1 MKQIKIGAITIGQA
15 PRTDI
20 TRDILPLLPDY
31 MTLTEYG
38 ALDDMTYEEVMSQFA
53 PSEDDEVLVS
63 RMRDGRQAKFT
74 ERFIRPLV
82 QQKIDQAEAEGVSAI
97 ILFCTGVFPEF
108 RHQVLFIEPQPL
120 FHAIAAKLAGNQK
133 IGILVPEPDQVEQAY
148 HTWGKSGIS
157 IEATSA
163 SPYLEF
169 NKVVEAASF
178 FKDKD
183 LAFICTDCM
192 GFTISRR
199 SPDFRFFFQ
208 GHWLFVSFAKCSH
221 NIEYCILKD
230 TKKKSVSVCFYRSGF
245 LLIFILYYSTHLC
258 FIIVPC

>member
-120 FHAIAAKLAGNQK
+120 NWRAIKK
-133 IGILVPEPDQVEQAY
+133 
-148 HTWGKSGIS
+148 
-157 IEATSA
+157 SA
-163 SPYLEF
+163 SLSRNRIRWNRLIIPGA
-169 NKVVEAASF
+169 KAAS
-178 FKDKD
+178 
-183 LAFICTDCM
+183 L
-192 GFTISRR
+192 
-199 SPDFRFFFQ
+199 
-208 GHWLFVSFAKCSH
+208 
-221 NIEYCILKD
+221 
-230 TKKKSVSVCFYRSGF
+230 
-245 LLIFILYYSTHLC
+245 
-258 FIIVPC
+258 

>member
-74 ERFIRPLV
+74 ERFIR
-82 QQKIDQAEAEGVSAI
+82 QKIDQAEAEGVSAI

-148 HTWGKSGIS
+148 HTWGKSGIPV
-157 IEATSA
+157 EVTSA
-163 SPYLEF
+163 SPYLDF
-169 NKVVEAASF
+169 DKVVEAASF
-178 FKDKD
+178 FKGKN

-192 GFTISRR
+192 GFTMEMKHQIQEVTGLPVLLPRTLVVR
-199 SPDFRFFFQ
+199 
-208 GHWLFVSFAKCSH
+208 
-221 NIEYCILKD
+221 ILCEMF
-230 TKKKSVSVCFYRSGF
+230 S
-245 LLIFILYYSTHLC
+245 
-258 FIIVPC
+258 

>member
-82 QQKIDQAEAEGVSAI
+82 QKKIDQAYQRLSCSVPAFFRNSDTRCFSSNLSRFFMPLQPNWRAI
-97 ILFCTGVFPEF
+97 
-108 RHQVLFIEPQPL
+108 
-120 FHAIAAKLAGNQK
+120 KK
-133 IGILVPEPDQVEQAY
+133 
-148 HTWGKSGIS
+148 
-157 IEATSA
+157 SA
-163 SPYLEF
+163 SLSRNQIRWNRLIIPGA
-169 NKVVEAASF
+169 KAAS
-178 FKDKD
+178 
-183 LAFICTDCM
+183 L
-192 GFTISRR
+192 
-199 SPDFRFFFQ
+199 
-208 GHWLFVSFAKCSH
+208 
-221 NIEYCILKD
+221 
-230 TKKKSVSVCFYRSGF
+230 
-245 LLIFILYYSTHLC
+245 
-258 FIIVPC
+258 

>member
-82 QQKIDQAEAEGVSAI
+82 QKKKAYQRLSCSVPAFFRNSDTRCFSLNLSRFSMLLLLNWRAI
-97 ILFCTGVFPEF
+97 
-108 RHQVLFIEPQPL
+108 
-120 FHAIAAKLAGNQK
+120 KK
-133 IGILVPEPDQVEQAY
+133 
-148 HTWGKSGIS
+148 
-157 IEATSA
+157 SA
-163 SPYLEF
+163 SLFRNRIRWSRLIIPGA
-169 NKVVEAASF
+169 KAAS
-178 FKDKD
+178 
-183 LAFICTDCM
+183 L
-192 GFTISRR
+192 
-199 SPDFRFFFQ
+199 
-208 GHWLFVSFAKCSH
+208 
-221 NIEYCILKD
+221 
-230 TKKKSVSVCFYRSGF
+230 
-245 LLIFILYYSTHLC
+245 
-258 FIIVPC
+258 

>member
-1 MKQIKIGAITIGQA
+1 
-15 PRTDI
+15 
-20 TRDILPLLPDY
+20 
-31 MTLTEYG
+31 
-38 ALDDMTYEEVMSQFA
+38 MTYEEVMSQFA

-82 QQKIDQAEAEGVSAI
+82 QKKIDQAEAEGVSAI

-108 RHQVLFIEPQPL
+108 RHKVLFIEPQPL

-169 NKVVEAASF
+169 DKVVEAASF
-178 FKDKD
+178 FKNKD

-192 GFTISRR
+192 GFTMEMKHRIQEITGLPVLLPRTLVVR
-199 SPDFRFFFQ
+199 
-208 GHWLFVSFAKCSH
+208 
-221 NIEYCILKD
+221 ILCEMF
-230 TKKKSVSVCFYRSGF
+230 S
-245 LLIFILYYSTHLC
+245 
-258 FIIVPC
+258 

>member
-169 NKVVEAASF
+169 DKIVEAASF
-178 FKDKD
+178 F
-183 LAFICTDCM
+183 
-192 GFTISRR
+192 
-199 SPDFRFFFQ
+199 
-208 GHWLFVSFAKCSH
+208 
-221 NIEYCILKD
+221 
-230 TKKKSVSVCFYRSGF
+230 
-245 LLIFILYYSTHLC
+245 
-258 FIIVPC
+258 

>member
-53 PSEDDEVLVS
+53 PSENDEVLVS

-82 QQKIDQAEAEGVSAI
+82 QKKIDQAEAEGVSAI
-97 ILFCTGVFPEF
+97 ILF
-108 RHQVLFIEPQPL
+108 RHKVLFIEPQPL

-148 HTWGKSGIS
+148 HTWGKSGIPV
-157 IEATSA
+157 EVTSA
-163 SPYLEF
+163 SPYLDF
-169 NKVVEAASF
+169 DKVVEAASF
-178 FKDKD
+178 FKGKN

-192 GFTISRR
+192 GFTMEMKHQIQEVTGLPVLLPRTLVVR
-199 SPDFRFFFQ
+199 
-208 GHWLFVSFAKCSH
+208 
-221 NIEYCILKD
+221 ILCEMF
-230 TKKKSVSVCFYRSGF
+230 S
-245 LLIFILYYSTHLC
+245 
-258 FIIVPC
+258 

>member
-97 ILFCTGVFPEF
+97 ILFCTGVFRNSDTRCF
-108 RHQVLFIEPQPL
+108 SLNLSRFSMLL
-120 FHAIAAKLAGNQK
+120 LLNWRAIKK
-133 IGILVPEPDQVEQAY
+133 
-148 HTWGKSGIS
+148 
-157 IEATSA
+157 SA
-163 SPYLEF
+163 SLSRNRIRWNRLIIPGT
-169 NKVVEAASF
+169 KAAS
-178 FKDKD
+178 
-183 LAFICTDCM
+183 L
-192 GFTISRR
+192 
-199 SPDFRFFFQ
+199 
-208 GHWLFVSFAKCSH
+208 
-221 NIEYCILKD
+221 
-230 TKKKSVSVCFYRSGF
+230 
-245 LLIFILYYSTHLC
+245 
-258 FIIVPC
+258 

>member
-82 QQKIDQAEAEGVSAI
+82 QKKIDQAEAEGVSAI

-108 RHQVLFIEPQPL
+108 RHKMLFIEPQPL
-120 FHAIAAKLAGNQK
+120 FHAIAAQLAGNQK

-148 HTWGKSGIS
+148 HTWGKSGIPV
-157 IEATSA
+157 EVTSA
-163 SPYLEF
+163 SPYLDF
-169 NKVVEAASF
+169 DKVVEAASF
-178 FKDKD
+178 FKGKN

-192 GFTISRR
+192 GFTMEMKHQIQEVTGLPVLLPRTLVVR
-199 SPDFRFFFQ
+199 
-208 GHWLFVSFAKCSH
+208 
-221 NIEYCILKD
+221 ILCEMF
-230 TKKKSVSVCFYRSGF
+230 S
-245 LLIFILYYSTHLC
+245 
-258 FIIVPC
+258 

>member
-82 QQKIDQAEAEGVSAI
+82 QKKIDQAEAEGVSANYPV
-97 ILFCTGVFPEF
+97 LLPAFF
-108 RHQVLFIEPQPL
+108 RNSDTRCFSLNLSRFSML
-120 FHAIAAKLAGNQK
+120 LLLNWRAIKK
-133 IGILVPEPDQVEQAY
+133 
-148 HTWGKSGIS
+148 
-157 IEATSA
+157 SA
-163 SPYLEF
+163 SLFRNRIRWSRLIIPGA
-169 NKVVEAASF
+169 KAAS
-178 FKDKD
+178 
-183 LAFICTDCM
+183 L
-192 GFTISRR
+192 
-199 SPDFRFFFQ
+199 
-208 GHWLFVSFAKCSH
+208 
-221 NIEYCILKD
+221 
-230 TKKKSVSVCFYRSGF
+230 
-245 LLIFILYYSTHLC
+245 
-258 FIIVPC
+258 

>member
-108 RHQVLFIEPQPL
+108 RHQVLFIETQPL
-120 FHAIAAKLAGNQK
+120 FHSNAAKMAGNQK
-133 IGILVPEPDQVEQAY
+133 NR
-148 HTWGKSGIS
+148 HTCPGTGSGGTGLSYLGQKRHLYRSHLCLSVSGI
-157 IEATSA
+157 
-163 SPYLEF
+163 
-169 NKVVEAASF
+169 
-178 FKDKD
+178 
-183 LAFICTDCM
+183 
-192 GFTISRR
+192 
-199 SPDFRFFFQ
+199 
-208 GHWLFVSFAKCSH
+208 
-221 NIEYCILKD
+221 
-230 TKKKSVSVCFYRSGF
+230 
-245 LLIFILYYSTHLC
+245 
-258 FIIVPC
+258 

>member
-82 QQKIDQAEAEGVSAI
+82 QKKIDQAEAEGVSAI
-97 ILFCTGVFPEF
+97 ILFMP
-108 RHQVLFIEPQPL
+108 LQPNWQ
-120 FHAIAAKLAGNQK
+120 AIKKLASLSRNRIRWNRLIIHGAK
-133 IGILVPEPDQVEQAY
+133 
-148 HTWGKSGIS
+148 
-157 IEATSA
+157 
-163 SPYLEF
+163 
-169 NKVVEAASF
+169 AAS
-178 FKDKD
+178 
-183 LAFICTDCM
+183 L
-192 GFTISRR
+192 
-199 SPDFRFFFQ
+199 
-208 GHWLFVSFAKCSH
+208 
-221 NIEYCILKD
+221 
-230 TKKKSVSVCFYRSGF
+230 
-245 LLIFILYYSTHLC
+245 
-258 FIIVPC
+258 

>member
-82 QQKIDQAEAEGVSAI
+82 QKKIDQAEAEGVSAI

-133 IGILVPEPDQVEQAY
+133 IGI
-148 HTWGKSGIS
+148 S

-178 FKDKD
+178 FKDKN

-192 GFTISRR
+192 GFTMEMKHRIQEITGLPVLLPRTLVVR
-199 SPDFRFFFQ
+199 
-208 GHWLFVSFAKCSH
+208 
-221 NIEYCILKD
+221 ILCEMF
-230 TKKKSVSVCFYRSGF
+230 S
-245 LLIFILYYSTHLC
+245 
-258 FIIVPC
+258 

>member
-82 QQKIDQAEAEGVSAI
+82 QKKIDQAEAEGVSAI

-108 RHQVLFIEPQPL
+108 RHKVLFI
-120 FHAIAAKLAGNQK
+120 
-133 IGILVPEPDQVEQAY
+133 
-148 HTWGKSGIS
+148 
-157 IEATSA
+157 
-163 SPYLEF
+163 
-169 NKVVEAASF
+169 
-178 FKDKD
+178 
-183 LAFICTDCM
+183 
-192 GFTISRR
+192 
-199 SPDFRFFFQ
+199 
-208 GHWLFVSFAKCSH
+208 
-221 NIEYCILKD
+221 
-230 TKKKSVSVCFYRSGF
+230 
-245 LLIFILYYSTHLC
+245 
-258 FIIVPC
+258 

>member
-82 QQKIDQAEAEGVSAI
+82 QKKIDQAEAEGVSAI

-108 RHQVLFIEPQPL
+108 RHKVLFIEPQPL
-120 FHAIAAKLAGNQK
+120 FHAIAAKMAGNQK
-133 IGILVPEPDQVEQAY
+133 IGILVPEPDQVEQA
-148 HTWGKSGIS
+148 
-157 IEATSA
+157 
-163 SPYLEF
+163 F
-169 NKVVEAASF
+169 DKVVEAASF
-178 FKDKD
+178 FKGKN

-192 GFTISRR
+192 GFTMEMKHQIQEVTGLPVLLPRTLVVR
-199 SPDFRFFFQ
+199 
-208 GHWLFVSFAKCSH
+208 
-221 NIEYCILKD
+221 ILCEMF
-230 TKKKSVSVCFYRSGF
+230 S
-245 LLIFILYYSTHLC
+245 
-258 FIIVPC
+258 

>member
-1 MKQIKIGAITIGQA
+1 
-15 PRTDI
+15 
-20 TRDILPLLPDY
+20 

-133 IGILVPEPDQVEQAY
+133 
-148 HTWGKSGIS
+148 SGIS

-169 NKVVEAASF
+169 DKIVQAASF

-192 GFTISRR
+192 GFTMEMKHRIQEITGLPVLLPRTLVVR
-199 SPDFRFFFQ
+199 
-208 GHWLFVSFAKCSH
+208 
-221 NIEYCILKD
+221 ILCEMF
-230 TKKKSVSVCFYRSGF
+230 S
-245 LLIFILYYSTHLC
+245 
-258 FIIVPC
+258 